1 MNRGARG
8 EVCALV
14 DQTEF
19 GRVDVGL
26 LEVVAEDLVELDQ
39 IGAALLEPLR
49 EAPVQLDPGRLRKRF
64 VGGVPDQEMPEPEPV
79 VAGELRPVG
88 TDQLLAG
95 RAAPAWA

>member
-14 DQTEF
+14 NQTEF

-39 IGAALLEPLR
+39 IGAALLEPLG
-49 EAPVQLDPGRLRKRF
+49 EAPVQLDPDRLWKCF
-64 VGGVPDQEMPEPEPV
+64 IGGIPDEEVPEPEPV
-79 VAGELRPVG
+79 VAGQLCPGGRLPKLPV
-88 TDQLLAG
+88 
-95 RAAPAWA
+95 RAFRAE